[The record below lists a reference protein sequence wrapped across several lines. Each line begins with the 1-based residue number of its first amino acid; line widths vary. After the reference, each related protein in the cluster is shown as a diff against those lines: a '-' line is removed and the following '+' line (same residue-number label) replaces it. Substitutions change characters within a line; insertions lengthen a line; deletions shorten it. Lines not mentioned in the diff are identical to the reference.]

1 MQFGIGQPVKRKE
14 DPKFL
19 KGLGRYVSDMT
30 LQRQSYAVF
39 VYSNYAQADI
49 KSIDISAAINLP
61 GVISVLTGRDYVGDG
76 MGHRTSHLPL
86 AVERVRF
93 VGERVAVIIA
103 ETEEQARDA
112 VDLIAIEY
120 TELPAVVMASDAIK
134 NNAPQVYKE
143 ADNNISFTLQSG
155 DSAKVES
162 AFSKADH
169 ITKLSLHNNRIDA
182 VTMEPRGCLGNLTPA
197 MVVLTFIRA
206 PKMYM
211 G

>member
-39 VYSNYAQADI
+39 VYSNYAHADI

-76 MGHRTSHLPL
+76 MGPTGGVMPEDMGGPPGHRTSHLPL

-134 NNAPQVYKE
+134 NNAHQVY
-143 ADNNISFTLQSG
+143 
-155 DSAKVES
+155 
-162 AFSKADH
+162 
-169 ITKLSLHNNRIDA
+169 
-182 VTMEPRGCLGNLTPA
+182 
-197 MVVLTFIRA
+197 
-206 PKMYM
+206 
-211 G
+211 